1 MYQAAIVEDDATVLE
16 YLKTSLIQTF
26 AEKQTQVAFDTF
38 TSGSRFLQMFEA
50 HYHYD
55 VIFLDIEMP
64 EINGIDIC
72 KKIRTLSSDSLVV
85 FISNK
90 EELVFQTFEVQPFRF
105 IRKESFSALLSPLV
119 DSILKKWSQEK
130 RTILSLQENGSNDIY
145 SFSVS
150 HILYIEAQRK
160 DCLIAT
166 TEGECLFRC
175 KLMEL
180 ESRLADFHF
189 IKIHRSYLVNSSHIF
204 RIGKS
209 SVKLTNGTELPISR
223 GKTEEVKQLF
233 LQYSTNF

>member
-1 MYQAAIVEDDATVLE
+1 MYQAAIVEDDATTLK
-16 YLKTSLIQTF
+16 YLKDTMIKEF
-26 AEKQTQVAFDTF
+26 EKRDTTVAFDSF
-38 TSGSRFLQMFEA
+38 TSGYRFLEMYKA

-64 EINGIDIC
+64 EINGIDVC
-72 KKIRTLSSDSLVV
+72 KKIREFSSDSLVV

-105 IRKESFSALLSPLV
+105 IRKEAFENTVTSLVSSIIGKWKQNKGTLL
-119 DSILKKWSQEK
+119 Q
-130 RTILSLQENGSNDIY
+130 LQETGSNDIY
-145 SFSVS
+145 SFSIQ

-160 DCLIAT
+160 DCLIVT
-166 TEGECLFRC
+166 TEGTCTFRC

-180 ESRLADFHF
+180 EEKLTAFRF
-189 IKIHRSYLVNSSHIF
+189 IKIHRSYLVNYMHIF

-209 SVKLTNGTELPISR
+209 SVILTDGSELPISR

-233 LQYSTNF
+233 LQYSTIY